1 MIRLI
6 VTDMD
11 GTLLKKDNTIS
22 KHTMDALIQAQKLG
36 IRLVL
41 ASGRTYRKLM
51 PYAKQLQ
58 MERYGGY
65 FIEVNGIATY
75 QLASNT
81 RTIHHQ
87 IQKQDAMHIFQCLQP
102 LNLEILGM
110 KDDAIYDYIPPSMME
125 EKELYKKQ
133 HHLPDDHPYTA
144 GAFRFME
151 DNRIGYPFQYS
162 IHDASQLP
170 ETLNKI
176 AVAYHKDE
184 LAKHLPTIK
193 ALLGQDYWIG
203 LTSPA
208 WLEIMPKGVTK
219 GNALKQLAK
228 ELHVEMDEIIAF
240 GDGENDIE
248 MIQCVGYGV
257 VMENGLEQVKQY
269 AKYICADH
277 EHDGIAKTIET
288 MILGK

>member
-22 KHTMDALIQAQKLG
+22 RRTIDALIQAQVLG
-36 IRLVL
+36 IKLVL

-58 MERYGGY
+58 MDRFGGY

-75 QLASNT
+75 HLASHT
-81 RTIHHQ
+81 RIVHHQ
-87 IQKQDAMHIFQCLQP
+87 FQKQDVMQIFRCLQP

-110 KDDAIYDYIPPSMME
+110 KDDAIYDYIPPTIMK
-125 EKELYKKQ
+125 EKEAYKKQ

-151 DNRIGYPFQYS
+151 DNRIGYPFQYQ
-162 IHDASQLP
+162 INDASQLP

-176 AVAYHKDE
+176 AVAYHSDE
-184 LAKHLPTIK
+184 LAKHLPKIK

-208 WLEIMPKGVTK
+208 WLEIMPKDVTK

-228 ELHVEMDEIIAF
+228 ELHIEMDEIIAF

-248 MIQCVGYGV
+248 MIQAVGYGV
-257 VMENGLEQVKQY
+257 VMENGLKQVKQF
-269 AKYICADH
+269 ADHICADH
-277 EHDGIAKTIET
+277 EHEGIAEIIET